1 MSDPSLLCIQHSLR
15 NNDSP
20 VHSQAQEKDTLS
32 KCMPIKEHEPAQA
45 GGPASN
51 PVSVGDKSEH
61 RTDKHSLKS
70 CMTWNLI
77 GDIDHAECH
86 KEKINQPPSIREDR
100 NGPECDSEF
109 CEEDETTESPT
120 TSTSDSAARDGVYTS
135 LFEFNRIPSAH
146 RLSLR
151 AHRTQGKVQR
161 VSLLTGR
168 TRRPL
173 RKIQKRLSKESKP
186 LQKVCCLR
194 SVLCYSKVFL
204 GQHHY
209 GTNVIGGIS
218 KQVSRYGW

>member
-51 PVSVGDKSEH
+51 PVSVGDK
-61 RTDKHSLKS
+61 
-70 CMTWNLI
+70 N
-77 GDIDHAECH
+77 HAECH

-186 LQKVCCLR
+186 LQKDNTIMELMSLAASRNRFLDTDGDIILPSIKEFCEMNGSDKEEWQRAR
-194 SVLCYSKVFL
+194 SLF
-204 GQHHY
+204 
-209 GTNVIGGIS
+209 
-218 KQVSRYGW
+218 